1 MHSLVR
7 VIKRGSR
14 VVDIP
19 YEINVDHP
27 PIIAH
32 SKLIKAQPLFP
43 SQTKPDRN
51 RIPNVIRSHFP
62 LGRSHWCINSSGGF
76 LFIRFN
82 LQLSHCKDCSSV
94 REALDL
100 GFPPSAPNL
109 ALMVLLMDKKKFSIT
124 QCRGCGTQFSKR
136 RDNRSRKAILF
147 SPSNGARSRGD
158 YFPFNRR
165 KTCICTDKFL

>member
-1 MHSLVR
+1 MKITLSLVVYILR
-7 VIKRGSR
+7 LMHLRFWCIVELGFKNVKDKRLCTLMYAHPAHVIKRGSR

-51 RIPNVIRSHFP
+51 RIPNVIWSHFP

-109 ALMVLLMDKKKFSIT
+109 ALMVLLMDKNKVFHNSMQRLRHPI
-124 QCRGCGTQFSKR
+124 
-136 RDNRSRKAILF
+136 
-147 SPSNGARSRGD
+147 
-158 YFPFNRR
+158 
-165 KTCICTDKFL
+165 